1 MTWLTTFI
9 YEFWNTTALMAPW
22 LLFGF
27 AVAGLLSLVFSPE
40 YVRRHL
46 GGRGWLGVVK
56 AAAFGVPL
64 PLCSCG
70 VVPVTLGLRRQGAGK
85 GEAAA
90 FMLSTPQTGVDSFM
104 VTWSMLGWVFAVV
117 RVITAL
123 VTGVIGG
130 LAVKWFDPEPAAQ
143 EGATDAATPEITG
156 NRFIYALRY
165 AFITLFD
172 SIALSLLIGLLIA
185 ALIGVLVP
193 PGMLGG
199 YRGSELVTMLLMLV
213 IGIPLYVC
221 STGSV
226 PIAAALVLKGVSP
239 GAALVFLIAG
249 PATNAAAIAAMWQ
262 MFGRRT
268 TVIYLA
274 TLAVM
279 ALLAGMVMNMFTVS
293 IVADVKESC
302 HQEIALWQQVAGGLL
317 LLMLAVSL
325 TRRMIAGRMF
335 RRAVVEGRSRL
346 ELRIKGINCAHCRQ
360 TATAALLGV
369 TGVTAA
375 EVGLDGR
382 AQVEYRAAPPERA
395 ALAAALD
402 KAGFTLL

>member
-1 MTWLTTFI
+1 
-9 YEFWNTTALMAPW
+9 
-22 LLFGF
+22 
-27 AVAGLLSLVFSPE
+27 
-40 YVRRHL
+40 
-46 GGRGWLGVVK
+46 
-56 AAAFGVPL
+56 
-64 PLCSCG
+64 
-70 VVPVTLGLRRQGAGK
+70 
-85 GEAAA
+85 
-90 FMLSTPQTGVDSFM
+90 
-104 VTWSMLGWVFAVV
+104 
-117 RVITAL
+117 
-123 VTGVIGG
+123 VIGG
-130 LAVKWFDPEPAAQ
+130 LAVKWFDPEPAAPA
-143 EGATDAATPEITG
+143 EGAEAMAPEITG

-302 HQEIALWQQVAGGLL
+302 HQ
-317 LLMLAVSL
+317 LMLAVSL

-335 RRAVVEGRSRL
+335 RRAAVEGGSRL